1 MGLKRL
7 TVIAL
12 GILLSSFHKGPQVT
26 VAVPEPLPPRPPEV
40 VHVVVPV
47 AAPVPVPLDVPAS
60 LPVPAGAVLFEQ
72 AELAFGMGDY
82 EAAIQD
88 FENYLQWVPNGDR
101 TDQVLFHVGMAYVLR
116 TKPPANWTR
125 ATASL
130 RRLVNE
136 HPDSP
141 LRPEATLILSLRSRA
156 DQLAKDAKATSE
168 IVLELNMELER
179 LKKID
184 ADRRK
189 RP

>member
-1 MGLKRL
+1 MRSKRL
-7 TVIAL
+7 MVIAF
-12 GILLSSFHKGPQVT
+12 GIVLAGCHKRPAAT
-26 VAVPEPLPPRPPEV
+26 VALPPPAIVP
-40 VHVVVPV
+40 VVVRV
-47 AAPVPVPLDVPAS
+47 AAPVPVPLDIPAS
-60 LPVPAGAVLFEQ
+60 LPAPTGASLFEQ
-72 AELAFGMGDY
+72 AELAFVMGDY
-82 EAAIQD
+82 HAAIQD
-88 FENYLQWVPNGDR
+88 YENYLQSDPNGDR
-101 TDQVLFHVGMAYVLR
+101 IDQALFHVGKAYALQ

-141 LRPEATLILSLRSRA
+141 LKPTATLILSLRSHA
-156 DQLAKDAKATSE
+156 DKLVRDAKANNETMQQ
-168 IVLELNMELER
+168 LNAALER